1 MMMNRVA
8 TPNLGFATSKLR
20 AYSFCLP
27 LELEEESNI
36 RKIMI
41 VDRLPS
47 EMTYVKGN
55 AIEYVDLGA
64 TFFGFSVHSGKSFLK
79 NIKGEN

>member
-1 MMMNRVA
+1 
-8 TPNLGFATSKLR
+8 
-20 AYSFCLP
+20 
-27 LELEEESNI
+27 
-36 RKIMI
+36 MI

-64 TFFGFSVHSGKSFLK
+64 TFLGFSVHSVKSFLK